1 MIFKF
6 FDWLSVNISDCRMNI
21 LILKV
26 FSLKEIFIA
35 FINPKWIST
44 LLILI
49 NDTQNISQTI
59 WLSFCVFIII
69 IRSYFGGVIF
79 WKFNIFNYAIIKS
92 LISLFIW
99 ESEPSTI
106 KLTFYGFIIF
116 FLFESLNRKK
126 NKSTRLRYLI

>member
-126 NKSTRLRYLI
+126 NKSTWLRYLI